1 MVRNK
6 RYFSSKKNIIAV
18 LTICLS
24 WINTNAFSQNNGNN
38 KTGMIQAIQQFQ
50 LRPVIGT
57 EKKARQTLQAVKNAG
72 FEGIELNGFMI
83 RKMPLIVPII
93 TWMAGMPVG
102 TSGKLNWKELVN
114 NFDLK
119 VVSIHEDLGTIL
131 KNRQMVIDEAK
142 SYGTSYIVITGMFR
156 YDYSKEQEVVALAD
170 KLNKAGKIL
179 ADANVQLLYHNH
191 NCEFQ
196 RVESGKTAFDILL
209 NETDAHYVN
218 FEFDSYWAIDAGCDA
233 VQIMNKLGN
242 RMKLWHVN
250 DRGIKTKGK
259 KGSIL
264 KPNGTELGNGNINLP
279 ALIQTAKNNGV
290 EAIILETH
298 KNWVDNS
305 PVKSFQQSA
314 EFLKRNL

>member
-1 MVRNK
+1 
-6 RYFSSKKNIIAV
+6 
-18 LTICLS
+18 
-24 WINTNAFSQNNGNN
+24 
-38 KTGMIQAIQQFQ
+38 MIQGIQQFQ

-57 EKKARQTLQAVKNAG
+57 EKNARITLQAVKDAG
-72 FEGIELNGFMI
+72 YTGIELNGFMI
-83 RKMPLIVPII
+83 RKMPLIVPVI

-102 TSGKLNWKELVN
+102 NSGRLDWKKLINESG
-114 NFDLK
+114 LK
-119 VVSIHEDLGTIL
+119 VISIHEDLGTIL
-131 KNRQMVIDEAK
+131 KNPQMVIDEVKA
-142 SYGTSYIVITGMFR
+142 YGTKYIVITGMFR
-156 YDYSKEQEVVALAD
+156 YDYSNEQSVLSLAE

-196 RVESGKTAFDILL
+196 QIESGKTAFDILL
-209 NETDAHYVN
+209 ENTDARYVN
-218 FEFDSYWAIDAGCDA
+218 FEFDSYWAVDAGCDA
-233 VQIMNKLGN
+233 VQLMNKLGN

-250 DRGIKTKGK
+250 DRGIKSKGK

-264 KPNGTELGNGNINLP
+264 KANGTELGSGNINLP

-314 EFLKRNL
+314 EFLKIHL

>member
-1 MVRNK
+1 MRNNLYLSNK
-6 RYFSSKKNIIAV
+6 SIFITV
-18 LTICLS
+18 LTSCLF
-24 WINTNAFSQNNGNN
+24 WINTNGFGQNSENN

-57 EKKARQTLQAVKNAG
+57 EKKAKQTLQAVKDAG
-72 FEGIELNGFMI
+72 FTGIELNGFMI
-83 RKMPLIVPII
+83 RKMPIIVPII
-93 TWMAGMPVG
+93 TWMAGMPIG
-102 TSGKLNWKELVN
+102 RSGRLNWEKLIAESG
-114 NFDLK
+114 LK
-119 VVSIHEDLGTIL
+119 VVSVHEDLGSIL
-131 KNRQMVIDEAK
+131 KNPQMVIDETKA
-142 SYGTSYIVITGMFR
+142 YGTKYIVITGMFR
-156 YDYSKEQEVVALAD
+156 YDYSKEQSVVALAD

-209 NETDAHYVN
+209 KETDERYVS

-250 DRGIKTKGK
+250 DRGIKAKGK
-259 KGSIL
+259 RGSIL
-264 KPNGTELGNGNINLP
+264 KANGTELGNGNINLP
-279 ALIQTAKNNGV
+279 ALIQAAKNNGV

-314 EFLKRNL
+314 EFLRRNL

>member
-1 MVRNK
+1 
-6 RYFSSKKNIIAV
+6 
-18 LTICLS
+18 
-24 WINTNAFSQNNGNN
+24 
-38 KTGMIQAIQQFQ
+38 MIQGIQQFQ

-57 EKKARQTLQAVKNAG
+57 EKNARITLQAVKDAG
-72 FEGIELNGFMI
+72 YTGIELNGFMI
-83 RKMPLIVPII
+83 RKMPLIVPVI

-102 TSGKLNWKELVN
+102 NSGRLDWKKLINESG
-114 NFDLK
+114 LK
-119 VVSIHEDLGTIL
+119 VISIHEDLGTIL
-131 KNRQMVIDEAK
+131 KNPQMVIDEVKA
-142 SYGTSYIVITGMFR
+142 YGTKYIVITGMFR
-156 YDYSKEQEVVALAD
+156 YDYSKEQSVLSLAE

-196 RVESGKTAFDILL
+196 QIESGKTAFDILL
-209 NETDAHYVN
+209 ENTDARYVN
-218 FEFDSYWAIDAGCDA
+218 FEFDSYWAVDAGCDA
-233 VQIMNKLGN
+233 VQLMNKLGN

-250 DRGIKTKGK
+250 DRGIKSKGK

-264 KPNGTELGNGNINLP
+264 KANGTELGNGNINLP

-305 PVKSFQQSA
+305 PTKSLQQSA
-314 EFLKRNL
+314 EFLKIHL

>member
-1 MVRNK
+1 
-6 RYFSSKKNIIAV
+6 
-18 LTICLS
+18 
-24 WINTNAFSQNNGNN
+24 
-38 KTGMIQAIQQFQ
+38 MIQGIQQFQ

-57 EKKARQTLQAVKNAG
+57 EKNARITLQAVKDAG
-72 FEGIELNGFMI
+72 YTGIELNGFMI
-83 RKMPLIVPII
+83 RKMPLIVPVI

-102 TSGKLNWKELVN
+102 NSGRLDWKKLINESG
-114 NFDLK
+114 LK
-119 VVSIHEDLGTIL
+119 VISIHEDLGTIL
-131 KNRQMVIDEAK
+131 KNPQMVIDEVKA
-142 SYGTSYIVITGMFR
+142 YGTKYIVITGMFR
-156 YDYSKEQEVVALAD
+156 YDYSKEQSVLSLAE

-196 RVESGKTAFDILL
+196 QIESGKTAFDILL
-209 NETDAHYVN
+209 ENTDARYVN
-218 FEFDSYWAIDAGCDA
+218 FEFDSYWAVDAGCDA
-233 VQIMNKLGN
+233 VQLMNKLGN

-250 DRGIKTKGK
+250 DRGIKSKGK

-264 KPNGTELGNGNINLP
+264 KANGTELGSGNINLP

-314 EFLKRNL
+314 EFLKIHL